1 MPKNVIDEVTD
12 GGVITNDGVHISFQ
26 ELSSILRELNEP
38 EVRRAV
44 WPNVTPQYEVDSL
57 LDRAAYILS
66 LAK

>member
-12 GGVITNDGVHISFQ
+12 GGIITNDGVHISFQ

-38 EVRRAV
+38 DVRRAV
-44 WPNVTPQYEVDSL
+44 WPKVTPQFQVDSL
-57 LDRAAYILS
+57 LDQAAYILS